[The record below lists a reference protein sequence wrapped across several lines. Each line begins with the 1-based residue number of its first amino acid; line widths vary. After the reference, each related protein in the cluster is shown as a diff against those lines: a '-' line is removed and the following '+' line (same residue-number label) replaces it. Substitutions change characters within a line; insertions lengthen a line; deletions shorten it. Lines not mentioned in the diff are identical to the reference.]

1 MNNPNLYIPP
11 SNKVPAWIG
20 WILGVG
26 FVGIILASGTVVLK
40 HVSPAQAAGSV
51 AAAAPVVAPSA
62 APVAAAAA
70 VADEDAKD
78 DAAPAV
84 AVAAAADAPVAAAP
98 RAKKAKGKHGGKAV
112 KIARASKSKAT
123 KGGARHYTQQRSA
136 KILAKHDNNS
146 TRQSKQKLDR
156 LLGL

>member
-26 FVGIILASGTVVLK
+26 FVGIILASGTVVLR

-51 AAAAPVVAPSA
+51 AAAAPVAAPTA
-62 APVAAAAA
+62 APVAVAA
-70 VADEDAKD
+70 VADDQDE
-78 DAAPAV
+78 AAPAV
-84 AVAAAADAPVAAAP
+84 AAATDDAPVAAASS
-98 RAKKAKGKHGGKAV
+98 AKAKAKGKHKGKAV
-112 KIARASKSKAT
+112 KIARASKSKPT
-123 KGGARHYTQQRSA
+123 KGGARHYTQERSA

>member
-11 SNKVPAWIG
+11 SNKVPAWMG

-51 AAAAPVVAPSA
+51 DAVAPAAAPSA
-62 APVAAAAA
+62 APSAAAA
-70 VADEDAKD
+70 VAAEDDKD

-84 AVAAAADAPVAAAP
+84 AVAVDDALVAAAP
-98 RAKKAKGKHGGKAV
+98 RAKAKGKHGGKAV
-112 KIARASKSKAT
+112 KIARASKSKPT
-123 KGGARHYTQQRSA
+123 KTGARHYTQERSA